1 MRKFIVNIFATTG
14 ISIVLLSIIA
24 LFFQAKYIYLPT
36 VFQVLGTNIVIHFCL
51 IFLSNLEIKYA
62 IIEIFLHV
70 ALIIIMLVVFGLA
83 FHWFTST
90 PIWVLV
96 IMGFVIYI
104 ISAILNLFY
113 MKQKAQE
120 INALIKKRNNKKE
133 Q

>member
-24 LFFQAKYIYLPT
+24 LFFQAKCIYLQT
-36 VFQVLGTNIVIHFCL
+36 VFQVLGANIVVHFCL
-51 IFLSNLEIKYA
+51 MFLSNLEMKYA
-62 IIEIFLHV
+62 IIEIFLHI
-70 ALIIIMLVVFGLA
+70 ALIIIILVVFGSI
-83 FHWFTST
+83 FHWVMST

-104 ISAILNLFY
+104 LSAILNLLY
-113 MKQKAQE
+113 MKQEAQE
-120 INALIKKRNNKKE
+120 INILIKKRNSKKR